1 METMTEGEALQI
13 VMVGY
18 GNRARTYAD
27 YLRRTAVATAR
38 PGCRVVAIVEPNPI
52 RRTAA
57 LTTFGLPPEAGFADW
72 EAYLAASAVR
82 IDLQGVQAAIV
93 TTPDHQ
99 HYGIALSALQERGYH
114 VLLEKPIAQSYREC
128 LDIARVA
135 RQRNRIVGICHP
147 LRYHP
152 FFVKFRELAR
162 DTSRIGRIVSISY
175 AENIGL
181 DRMTHAFV
189 RGLWRNREASNTLLV
204 SKCCHDIDYLVW
216 LTGSTATRVQ
226 TTGSLSLFRPERAP
240 EANGGAE
247 RCLECPMERECPFSA
262 VELYLRRR
270 KWLRHFDLPDG
281 FGDGDIR
288 RVLRDTSYGRCVY
301 RVGDNDVWDHQSVQ
315 IALADGV
322 SVTLAVNG
330 VTGVEGR
337 RIHVMGSKGELWGDE
352 HTIRLQRYPTAG
364 LPTDQARQEWHF
376 AALADAPGHA
386 GADYAIVEDFL
397 NGVHAMQQG
406 GAEPRW
412 PLCDIRHSMEAYRIA
427 FLENDPTDDMR

>member
-82 IDLQGVQAAIV
+82 TDLQGIQAAIV

-99 HYGIALSALQERGYH
+99 HYGIALSALQERDCH

-270 KWLRHFDLPDG
+270 KWLRS
-281 FGDGDIR
+281 R
-288 RVLRDTSYGRCVY
+288 
-301 RVGDNDVWDHQSVQ
+301 
-315 IALADGV
+315 
-322 SVTLAVNG
+322 
-330 VTGVEGR
+330 
-337 RIHVMGSKGELWGDE
+337 
-352 HTIRLQRYPTAG
+352 
-364 LPTDQARQEWHF
+364 
-376 AALADAPGHA
+376 
-386 GADYAIVEDFL
+386 
-397 NGVHAMQQG
+397 
-406 GAEPRW
+406 
-412 PLCDIRHSMEAYRIA
+412 
-427 FLENDPTDDMR
+427 